1 METNE
6 QGLTKEEKIMFG
18 ILGIILIIAV
28 GVLIINS
35 FSANERKLED
45 SKTPITENKGQEDTV
60 EDETITSNQ
69 EESLIEDIP
78 VENVVTN
85 TVASKKPSQK
95 PTQIVVKPSKPS
107 NKNEQTEIPG
117 IIEWNFK
124 DNMITEAYSNTIIN
138 IDKNVVLKDGK
149 EVEAVVT
156 VRKLEGNSWNIVDI
170 SNNQLT
176 VTKGT
181 YKYYYTYG
189 NQTKELLLTVKEKL
203 EIEDITLLKLDA
215 TYEEDSTITEEEYN
229 NLFQKLQ
236 VTKIEKEENI
246 YKLTTIE
253 DTEKLIPIVLHIKEE
268 LTEPMLSSNTI
279 GITPSVEQ
287 NNWYEELTP
296 NSIIIWLDLTILDI
310 TNTEYN
316 LNINGESYYFDL
328 SIILTDTNLPSEEP
342 TEPEDGGVTPPEN
355 GEVTN
360 PEENTPE
367 VDNDEEITNDQ
378 TESENT
384 GEVEKEPIE
393 DEMDNNENENQDE
406 VPEIVEQEQ
415 QNNENNNQVEE
426 TINNQ
431 DINQIN
437 IESELT

>member
-60 EDETITSNQ
+60 EDETITSDQ

-95 PTQIVVKPSKPS
+95 PTQIVVKPSKPN
-107 NKNEQTEIPG
+107 NKNEQPEIPG

-229 NLFQKLQ
+229 NLFKKLQ

-342 TEPEDGGVTPPEN
+342 TEPEDGGVSTPEN
-355 GEVTN
+355 DEVTN
-360 PEENTPE
+360 PEENNPE
-367 VDNDEEITNDQ
+367 VDNDEEITTDQ

-384 GEVEKEPIE
+384 GEVEEEPIE

-431 DINQIN
+431 DINQVN

>member
-60 EDETITSNQ
+60 EDETITSDQ

-95 PTQIVVKPSKPS
+95 PTQIVVKPSKPN

-229 NLFQKLQ
+229 NLFKKLQ

-279 GITPSVEQ
+279 GITPSV
-287 NNWYEELTP
+287 
-296 NSIIIWLDLTILDI
+296 
-310 TNTEYN
+310 
-316 LNINGESYYFDL
+316 
-328 SIILTDTNLPSEEP
+328 
-342 TEPEDGGVTPPEN
+342 
-355 GEVTN
+355 
-360 PEENTPE
+360 
-367 VDNDEEITNDQ
+367 
-378 TESENT
+378 
-384 GEVEKEPIE
+384 
-393 DEMDNNENENQDE
+393 
-406 VPEIVEQEQ
+406 
-415 QNNENNNQVEE
+415 
-426 TINNQ
+426 
-431 DINQIN
+431 
-437 IESELT
+437 

>member
-35 FSANERKLED
+35 LSANERKLED
-45 SKTPITENKGQEDTV
+45 NKTPITENKGQEDIV
-60 EDETITSNQ
+60 EDETTTSDQ
-69 EESLIEDIP
+69 EENLIEDVP
-78 VENVVTN
+78 VENVVIN
-85 TVASKKPSQK
+85 TVASKKPSKK

-107 NKNEQTEIPG
+107 NKNEQSEIPG

-124 DNMITEAYSNTIIN
+124 DSMITEAYSNTIIN

-170 SNNQLT
+170 SNNKLT

-189 NQTKELLLTVKEKL
+189 NQTKELLLTVKEKI

-229 NLFQKLQ
+229 NLIQKLQ
-236 VTKIEKEENI
+236 VTKIEKEENN
-246 YKLTTIE
+246 YKLTTTE
-253 DTEKLIPIVLHIKEE
+253 DNQKLIPIVLHLKEE
-268 LTEPMLSSNTI
+268 LTEPILSSNTI
-279 GITPSVEQ
+279 GITPSIEQ
-287 NNWYEELTP
+287 NNWYEELTS
-296 NSIIIWLDLTILDI
+296 NNIIIWLDLTVLDI
-310 TNTEYN
+310 TTTEFN
-316 LNINGESYYFDL
+316 LNINGENYYFDL
-328 SIILTDTNLPSEEP
+328 NIEITTSNIPSDEP
-342 TEPEDGGVTPPEN
+342 TIPEDGT
-355 GEVTN
+355 TS
-360 PEENTPE
+360 TPE
-367 VDNDEEITNDQ
+367 DDGENNLEDTDSKLEYDKETEKDPS
-378 TESENT
+378 ESENND
-384 GEVEKEPIE
+384 EVDTESTE
-393 DEMDNNENENQDE
+393 DENDDNAKENLDE
-406 VPEIVEQEQ
+406 IPEIDEQEQ

-426 TINNQ
+426 PINNQ
-431 DINQIN
+431 DISQFDID
-437 IESELT
+437 SELT

>member
-60 EDETITSNQ
+60 EDETITSDQ

-95 PTQIVVKPSKPS
+95 PTQIVVKPSKPN

-229 NLFQKLQ
+229 NLFKKLQ

-287 NNWYEELTP
+287 NNWYEKLTP

-342 TEPEDGGVTPPEN
+342 AEPEDGGVSTPEN
-355 GEVTN
+355 GEVNN
-360 PEENTPE
+360 PEENNPE
-367 VDNDEEITNDQ
+367 VDNDEEIATDQ

-393 DEMDNNENENQDE
+393 DEIDNNENENQDE

-431 DINQIN
+431 DINQVN